1 MDFQRKSMSQVVV
14 LQVLF
19 ILMMYCSAE
28 ITNMGYLKAGQRVSL
43 SFNNTNPNDCL
54 EYTFMTNYKK
64 VYFDLITTP
73 TNDLRYKQRII
84 FSDLPFEKCPQKCTE
99 TPNYCTAI
107 SNKIYSQA
115 QGMFSK

>member
-1 MDFQRKSMSQVVV
+1 
-14 LQVLF
+14 
-19 ILMMYCSAE
+19 MMYCSAE